1 MITIHKAIY
10 RFSAI
15 PIKLPVAFFTALK
28 QKVLKHE
35 CKHKEVQIA
44 KGTSRR
50 KNRVEIKV
58 YFKSTEIKP
67 VWYWQKDRLID

>member
-15 PIKLPVAFFTALK
+15 PIKLPMAFFTDLK
-28 QKVLKHE
+28 QKVLKHV

-58 YFKSTEIKP
+58 YHKSTEIKP